1 MRLPP
6 GWRRAGSDQG
16 SRMRQ
21 EEVYG
26 QLAKVSDPE
35 LDQPLTEL
43 GFIGGVSVEGSAVT
57 VRFRLPTFFCAPN
70 FAFMM
75 AADIRERVSEL
86 PWVERVEVQL
96 QDHFFDSEING
107 GVNGGKSFVE
117 AFPQLATDDLQELRE
132 TFRLKAFLARQ
143 ERLLRSLLGMG
154 WLEEAILRVRVG
166 DLSELPRCGEA
177 PDPAERYL
185 AILEERG
192 MAGDATAPAFV
203 HPDGRPIEAVEFR
216 ATLAHAHRTRLSVE
230 FNAAFCRGLLK
241 TRYGGADQEIAGC
254 TERGRPERLV
264 RRVAE

>member
-6 GWRRAGSDQG
+6 GWRRAGADRG
-16 SRMRQ
+16 RGMRQ

-43 GFIGGVSVEGSAVT
+43 GFIGGVSIDGNSVT
-57 VRFRLPTFFCAPN
+57 VRFRLPTFWCAPN

-107 GVNGGKSFVE
+107 GVNCGKSFVE
-117 AFPQLATDDLQELRE
+117 AFPQLATDDLRELRE
-132 TFRLKAFLARQ
+132 TFRVKAFLARQ

-154 WLEEAILRVRVG
+154 WLEDAILRVRVG
-166 DLSELPRCGEA
+166 DLPELPRCGEA
-177 PDPAERYL
+177 PDPTERYL

-192 MAGDATAPAFV
+192 LAGDATAPAFV
-203 HPDGRPIEAVEFR
+203 HPDGRPIEPVEFPS
-216 ATLAHAHRTRLSVE
+216 TLAHAQRTRLSVE

-241 TRYGGADQEIAGC
+241 TRYGGADQEITGC

-264 RRVAE
+264 RRVVK

>member
-6 GWRRAGSDQG
+6 ERRRAGGNQG
-16 SRMRQ
+16 SGMRQ

-43 GFIGGVSVEGSAVT
+43 GFIGGVSVDGSAVT

-117 AFPQLATDDLQELRE
+117 AFPELATDDLRELRE
-132 TFRLKAFLARQ
+132 TFRVKAFLARQ
-143 ERLLRSLLGMG
+143 ERLLRSLLQMG

-192 MAGDATAPAFV
+192 LAGDATARAFV
-203 HPDGRPIEAVEFR
+203 HSDGRPIEPAEFR
-216 ATLAHAHRTRLSVE
+216 ATLAHAQRTRLSVE

-241 TRYGGADQEIAGC
+241 TRYGEAEQEMVGSP
-254 TERGRPERLV
+254 ERGCPGRPV
-264 RRVAE
+264 RRVVE

>member
-6 GWRRAGSDQG
+6 GWCKAGADRG
-16 SRMRQ
+16 RRMRQ

-43 GFIGGVSVEGSAVT
+43 GFIGGVSIDGNAVT
-57 VRFRLPTFFCAPN
+57 VRFRLPTFWCAPN

-107 GVNGGKSFVE
+107 GVNCGKSFVE
-117 AFPQLATDDLQELRE
+117 AFPQLATDDLRELRE
-132 TFRLKAFLARQ
+132 TFRVKAFLARQ
-143 ERLLRSLLGMG
+143 ERLLRSLLQMG
-154 WLEEAILRVRVG
+154 WPEEAILRVRVG
-166 DLSELPRCGEA
+166 DLPELPRSGEG
-177 PDPAERYL
+177 PDLVERYL
-185 AILEERG
+185 AILGERG
-192 MAGDATAPAFV
+192 LAGDATAPAFV
-203 HPDGRPIEAVEFR
+203 HPDGRPIEPVEFPS
-216 ATLAHAHRTRLSVE
+216 TLAHAQRTRLSVE

-241 TRYGGADQEIAGC
+241 TRYGEADQEIAGC
-254 TERGRPERLV
+254 PERGRPERLV
-264 RRVAE
+264 RRVVK

>member
-1 MRLPP
+1 MASTSMGGRRSSPTMRLPP

-117 AFPQLATDDLQELRE
+117 AFPELASDALRELRG
-132 TFRLKAFLARQ
+132 TFRVQTITSRQ
-143 ERLLRSLLGMG
+143 E
-154 WLEEAILRVRVG
+154 
-166 DLSELPRCGEA
+166 
-177 PDPAERYL
+177 
-185 AILEERG
+185 
-192 MAGDATAPAFV
+192 
-203 HPDGRPIEAVEFR
+203 H
-216 ATLAHAHRTRLSVE
+216 
-230 FNAAFCRGLLK
+230 
-241 TRYGGADQEIAGC
+241 
-254 TERGRPERLV
+254 
-264 RRVAE
+264 